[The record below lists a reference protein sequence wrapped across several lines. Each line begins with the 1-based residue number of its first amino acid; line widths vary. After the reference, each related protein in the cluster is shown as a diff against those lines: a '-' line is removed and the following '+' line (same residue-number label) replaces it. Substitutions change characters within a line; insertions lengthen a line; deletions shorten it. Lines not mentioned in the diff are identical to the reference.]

1 MFRERDRTL
10 NQSVY
15 PGLYFPEIYL
25 LHKGYKVRGGL
36 TCKPLFT
43 RHRSFIL

>member
-25 LHKGYKVRGGL
+25 LHKGYKVARL
-36 TCKPLFT
+36 HIRPT
-43 RHRSFIL
+43 I